1 MGGRMISE
9 FEAIALEIGKVV
21 AEKNISYGDSARTVA
36 LAMRAFYPNGVP
48 SEGYEYS
55 LLVVRILDKIGRIS
69 QGFVKESF
77 IDIAGYGIKGEAM
90 VRTANQSTPLDTNP
104 PTIESNEVT
113 PDAPIQR

>member
-1 MGGRMISE
+1 MISE
-9 FEAIALEIGKVV
+9 FEAIALEIGRVV

-90 VRTANQSTPLDTNP
+90 VRANQSTPLDTNP
-104 PTIESNEVT
+104 PTIESNEAKA
-113 PDAPIQR
+113 DGKI